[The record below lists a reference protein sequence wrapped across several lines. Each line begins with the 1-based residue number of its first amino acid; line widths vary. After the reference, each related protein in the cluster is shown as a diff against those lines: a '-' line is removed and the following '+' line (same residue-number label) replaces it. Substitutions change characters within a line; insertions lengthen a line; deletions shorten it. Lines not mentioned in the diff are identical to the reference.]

1 MQALIQTCTTKK
13 EIRNKPVQPI
23 INFFPKEDFKK
34 LGAFWGSW
42 RTWRA
47 CQTDNVLCHDQ
58 VKAAEL
64 IQREFQNLCN
74 FYIPDS
80 THANLDRPIGVK
92 VYGGEFVHDVSH
104 QEEIVAMHLA
114 ASVSDIVLLLGF
126 DFSESSKQDDR
137 LLEHRLNNY
146 RGLIKQAIVDN
157 NQVQWVVLDH
167 PLDFRNDLLELPN
180 LTKDFLVNILELSK

>member
-1 MQALIQTCTTKK
+1 
-13 EIRNKPVQPI
+13 
-23 INFFPKEDFKK
+23 
-34 LGAFWGSW
+34 
-42 RTWRA
+42 
-47 CQTDNVLCHDQ
+47 
-58 VKAAEL
+58 
-64 IQREFQNLCN
+64 
-74 FYIPDS
+74 
-80 THANLDRPIGVK
+80 
-92 VYGGEFVHDVSH
+92 
-104 QEEIVAMHLA
+104 MHLA